1 MYLSQQLLLII
12 VSPVCQSLVAILL
25 IKVSPS
31 IALKKASYKKQL
43 KGGGNKKGPKAR
55 ENGGLKMGLALTQ
68 KLVASDLV
76 STRYVNAVCATREH
90 GG

>member
-1 MYLSQQLLLII
+1 LLLITA
-12 VSPVCQSLVAILL
+12 SPICQSLAAILL
-25 IKVSPS
+25 IKASPA

-55 ENGGLKMGLALTQ
+55 ENKGLKMRLALTQ

-76 STRYVNAVCATREH
+76 STRYVNAICATREY

>member
-1 MYLSQQLLLII
+1 MGGPYLSQQLLLIT
-12 VSPVCQSLVAILL
+12 VSPVRQSLAAILL

-31 IALKKASYKKQL
+31 IALKNTIYKKQL

-55 ENGGLKMGLALTQ
+55 GNEGHKIGSERPRFH
-68 KLVASDLV
+68 VV
-76 STRYVNAVCATREH
+76 CRVNAICATRGN